1 MAASPMESAKEAGA
15 ADAARQGVRTAILAN
30 RLETIAR
37 KMANT
42 LFRTARSGLIN
53 TARDLSCC
61 IVTANHELLAEAE
74 SLPSHVLIGPDIMSR
89 TLAAHHPA
97 PRRGDAFLHN
107 SPYHGNSHAADHT
120 IMVPVIDDAG
130 VHRGATFMAAY
141 RAAHPRRSQGV
152 HAFAPGPY
160 EHVIQIR
167 VPALSDPRLQRELE
181 DTIRQMANRI
191 ITLVTRR

>member
-1 MAASPMESAKEAGA
+1 MPAAVTDASPSGREETVA
-15 ADAARQGVRTAILAN
+15 AYKQILRDCIDRRPSGTRQKIALALGKHKSFVSQITN
-30 RLETIAR
+30 PAY
-37 KMANT
+37 
-42 LFRTARSGLIN
+42 
-53 TARDLSCC
+53 
-61 IVTANHELLAEAE
+61 
-74 SLPSHVLIGPDIMSR
+74 
-89 TLAAHHPA
+89 PA
-97 PRRGDAFLHN
+97 PVPARHLG
-107 SPYHGNSHAADHT
+107 T
-120 IMVPVIDDAG
+120 IFDLC
-130 VHRGATFMAAY
+130 HFSSQERATFMAAY